1 MPTAIPLR
9 RVAHGLGAFLGA
21 ALLCAT
27 AATAQAGA
35 VPADQPATKA
45 TKATKAS
52 EASVAPV
59 ACGNHTDYFR
69 VWTKY
74 HGFPACFH
82 NTGFKSFSPTWTSYG
97 ICAGAY
103 SGYVNYIVDGVEIG
117 DQFTAGNCIDWSRAY
132 GTVEVVGFKLTRS

>member
-1 MPTAIPLR
+1 MPLR

-45 TKATKAS
+45 S

-59 ACGNHTDYFR
+59 ACG
-69 VWTKY
+69 
-74 HGFPACFH
+74 
-82 NTGFKSFSPTWTSYG
+82 
-97 ICAGAY
+97 
-103 SGYVNYIVDGVEIG
+103 IVDGVEIG

>member
-1 MPTAIPLR
+1 MNTAMPLR

-35 VPADQPATKA
+35 VPADQS
-45 TKATKAS
+45 AS

-59 ACGNHTDYFR
+59 TCGNHTNYFR
-69 VWTKY
+69 IWTKY

-82 NTGFKSFSPTWTSYG
+82 YTGFKSFSPTWTSYG

-117 DQFTAGNCIDWSRAY
+117 DQFTAGNCIDWSRTY
-132 GTVEVVGFKLTRS
+132 GTVEVVGFKLTNS